1 MLAVQADIAEGQDF
15 GSRLIRIFAS
25 WSKLLETIALSK
37 VILRRKSFVLYENI
51 SLDVREEIWLAKEA
65 MIKLC
70 QEELK
75 NNLKKIRQQYC
86 RLDVYID
93 DRGVVRS
100 GGRLDKSNLP
110 DEIKRLIIV
119 PGQHLLAH
127 LMAEHY
133 HQKLILNPWDML
145 KVAEKQ
151 VTKFWDI
158 WMRHI
163 PPQLLFPNKW
173 FRSRDNLKVGDFVI
187 NLQPG
192 MKKMQLYPQRTVEK
206 GNRP

>member
-1 MLAVQADIAEGQDF
+1 M
-15 GSRLIRIFAS
+15 
-25 WSKLLETIALSK
+25 
-37 VILRRKSFVLYENI
+37 LYENI

-65 MIKLC
+65 VIKLC

-75 NNLKKIRQQYC
+75 NNLKKIRQQYY

-119 PGQHLLAH
+119 SGQHLLAH

-192 MKKMQLYPQRTVEK
+192 MKKMQLYPEDCGKRQSSMTFSQVKITWCGVLQFGTAMETCI
-206 GNRP
+206 NDLFTNYV